1 MCMLSLVQHPGVCV
15 MIFSIGSIPERKWHE
30 RKGRVRTVAVCTLY
44 ESLTCGKEEV
54 KMARGFTIS
63 RVGHIGI
70 QVTNVDRSI
79 TWYRDVLGLTLTGRW
94 PMGENGE
101 MAFMRFTDD
110 HHNIVLFTHPTRVTD
125 ENRHAG
131 YNALQHIALEV
142 ADRDEW
148 LRALADLKRK
158 GVEIVQGPL
167 IHGPEGGP
175 GAGRNMGG
183 SGSRSFYFLD
193 PDGNRLEIYTD
204 MMKVP
209 EGEQFPRTEYAEVF
223 KK

>member
-1 MCMLSLVQHPGVCV
+1 
-15 MIFSIGSIPERKWHE
+15 
-30 RKGRVRTVAVCTLY
+30 
-44 ESLTCGKEEV
+44 
-54 KMARGFTIS
+54 MARGFTIS
-63 RVGHIGI
+63 RVGHVGI
-70 QVTNVDRSI
+70 QCTDVDRSI

-125 ENRHAG
+125 ENRNAG
-131 YNALQHIALEV
+131 YNALQHIAMEV

-148 LRALADLKRK
+148 LKALADLKRK

-167 IHGPEGGP
+167 IHGPEGGNGP
-175 GAGRNMGG
+175 GNAFGG

-193 PDGNRLEIYTD
+193 PDGNRLELYTD

-209 EGEQFPRTEYAEVF
+209 EGEQFPRAEYVEVL

>member
-1 MCMLSLVQHPGVCV
+1 
-15 MIFSIGSIPERKWHE
+15 
-30 RKGRVRTVAVCTLY
+30 
-44 ESLTCGKEEV
+44 
-54 KMARGFTIS
+54 MAKGFTIS
-63 RVGHIGI
+63 RVGHVGI
-70 QVTNVDRSI
+70 QVTDVGRSVE
-79 TWYRDVLGLTLTGRW
+79 WYRDILGLTLTGRW
-94 PMGENGE
+94 PMGEHGE

-110 HHNIVLFTHPTRVTD
+110 HHNVVLFTHPTKVT
-125 ENRHAG
+125 EANRHAG

-148 LRALADLKRK
+148 LRALADLRHK

-167 IHGPEGGP
+167 IHGPEGGNGP
-175 GAGRNMGG
+175 GRNLGG

-209 EGEQFPRTEYAEVF
+209 AGEQFPRPEYADVF
-223 KK
+223 KQ

>member
-1 MCMLSLVQHPGVCV
+1 
-15 MIFSIGSIPERKWHE
+15 MIFSIGSIPER
-30 RKGRVRTVAVCTLY
+30 
-44 ESLTCGKEEV
+44 LTCGKEGA

-70 QVTNVDRSI
+70 QCTDVDRSI

-131 YNALQHIALEV
+131 YNALQHIAMEV

-148 LRALADLKRK
+148 LKALADLKRK

-167 IHGPEGGP
+167 IHGPEGGNGP
-175 GAGRNMGG
+175 GNAFGG

-193 PDGNRLEIYTD
+193 PDGNRLELYTD

-209 EGEQFPRTEYAEVF
+209 EGEQFPRAEYAEVL